1 MTVSNVNSYG
11 ATGLFFYALD
21 DEPPFKISDDT
32 LDGSA
37 VSDYTFNFVMPGE
50 YTFTSKKYQ
59 SCMIIFFVFP
69 SLLSDSD

>member
-50 YTFTSKKYQ
+50 YTFTSKKYK
-59 SCMIIFFVFP
+59 SCLIVFCV
-69 SLLSDSD
+69 SFSS

>member
-50 YTFTSKKYQ
+50 YTFTSKQ
-59 SCMIIFFVFP
+59 LNMLTICIIHLFCVFF
-69 SLLSDSD
+69 SS